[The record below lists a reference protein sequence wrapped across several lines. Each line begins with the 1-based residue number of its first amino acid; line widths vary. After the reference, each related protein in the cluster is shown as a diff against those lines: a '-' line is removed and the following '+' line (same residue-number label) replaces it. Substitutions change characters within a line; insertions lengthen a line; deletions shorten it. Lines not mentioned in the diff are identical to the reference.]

1 MVGYRSP
8 GMSVPEMLT
17 ELIAGGMSNGQAAH
31 ELARAI
37 EDGALTLIDK
47 TDVHAWSPA
56 KLRSE
61 AAQWIRAYAD
71 FEQRHGGA
79 HRNSCGLLSTL
90 ARM

>member
-47 TDVHAWSPA
+47 TDVHAWCR
-56 KLRSE
+56 RSFD
-61 AAQWIRAYAD
+61 R
-71 FEQRHGGA
+71 R
-79 HRNSCGLLSTL
+79 RLSGF
-90 ARM
+90 ARMLTSSSGTEARIGIPVGC